1 MLERPVFVRE
11 QSDGLYRSI
20 TYLTFKICEEVVLT
34 TLTSIAFSLIVF
46 YTVRL
51 QGSFFI
57 VWLVFLVTQLVGVGE
72 LVGFDHRANPCSW
85 LSSLLE

>member
-1 MLERPVFVRE
+1 MFVRE
-11 QSDGLYRSI
+11 QSDGLYRTI

-34 TLTSIAFSLIVF
+34 TLTSVAFSLIVY

-57 VWLVFLVTQLVGVGE
+57 VWLVFLVTQLVGVG
-72 LVGFDHRANPCSW
+72 A
-85 LSSLLE
+85 LSALCHQLSYSC